1 MTNKK
6 YITAREVMEIWDIK
20 ETKAYSIIRSANE
33 ELKEKGCFVVSG
45 KAPRRF
51 VLKKLGLDDIEQ
63 GE

>member
-1 MTNKK
+1 MANKK

-33 ELKEKGCFVVSG
+33 ELKAKGCFVVSG